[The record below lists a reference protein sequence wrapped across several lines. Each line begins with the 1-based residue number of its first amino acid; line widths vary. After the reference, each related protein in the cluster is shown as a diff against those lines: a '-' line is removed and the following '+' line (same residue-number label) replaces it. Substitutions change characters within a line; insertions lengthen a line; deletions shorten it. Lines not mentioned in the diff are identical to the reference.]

1 MLASIETYFGYLD
14 VKTREMADSRQNFSS
29 RRRKQDLP
37 NYYLEHKVKI
47 QKTKRRIKKYH

>member
-47 QKTKRRIKKYH
+47 QKTKRRIKK